1 MNNAGYIFGAL
12 CLLAALAVVIID
24 RIRTKRTMKR
34 IEKMLDAATND
45 AFTETTFDESELSAL
60 ETRFAHYLSASET
73 SYRSVAGE
81 KDKIKSLISDIS
93 HQTKTPIANLLLYS
107 ELLLEDDIPDSAKVN
122 AEAVHRQAE
131 KLRFLIDSLVK
142 LSRMENGIISLSV
155 QQTALQPMLENVV
168 AQYSSKAEEKG
179 LRLSLSAADITASF
193 DPKWT
198 AEAIA
203 NIVDNAIKY
212 THSGGITITASSY
225 ELFARI
231 DIIDSGI
238 GMSEDEQPRIFSRF
252 YRSESVKEADGVGIG
267 LYLAREIITGE
278 GGYVK
283 VSSAPGEGS
292 TFSVFLPR

>member
-1 MNNAGYIFGAL
+1 MNSAGLIIGAL

-155 QQTALQPMLENVV
+155 QQTALRPMLENVV

-179 LRLSLSAADITASF
+179 LSLCLSEADITASF
-193 DPKWT
+193 DPK
-198 AEAIA
+198 
-203 NIVDNAIKY
+203 
-212 THSGGITITASSY
+212 
-225 ELFARI
+225 
-231 DIIDSGI
+231 
-238 GMSEDEQPRIFSRF
+238 
-252 YRSESVKEADGVGIG
+252 
-267 LYLAREIITGE
+267 
-278 GGYVK
+278 
-283 VSSAPGEGS
+283 
-292 TFSVFLPR
+292 

>member
-122 AEAVHRQAE
+122 AESVHRQAE

-231 DIIDSGI
+231 DITDSGI
-238 GMSEDEQPRIFSRF
+238 GISEDEQPRIFSRF

-278 GGYVK
+278 GGYIK
-283 VSSAPGEGS
+283 VSSTPGEGS